1 MVVDRQHTHPKMEI
15 VLYDAAANMTNQP
28 QRFIL
33 QAIDPD
39 LGCPAFE
46 AMFVAERLDELRHI
60 LGEAA
65 DGDPELEMDYRLE
78 TAEVAA
84 ISRRFGVPFDP
95 GEREAW
101 LCRWTQRRDEV
112 PYLVHTGYELPLML
126 EGRKQ
131 FARMGPEH
139 YPPHR
144 HWNEDRFDNYVVQ
157 GLLHREIELAPFSEP
172 YRTKSGR
179 TVEGL
184 RTVYYTLKGQEW
196 RIDAWKLISK
206 ASKEGWNDTLERLE
220 GMLFGY
226 EDWQNDWWGEHLRKQ
241 RNKFGTLLV
250 YLAVT
255 TQELAA
261 IAAQGHRSLPPMT
274 RSLKLFA
281 AFTEDSS
288 DDEHRRSLQAS
299 DTHALIRIRVKALP
313 FLDLVGTKQ
322 AAAHGLPIDRIPELN
337 RLILEAIEV
346 V

>member
-1 MVVDRQHTHPKMEI
+1 MSDQ
-15 VLYDAAANMTNQP
+15 L

-39 LGCPAFE
+39 FGCPAFE
-46 AMFVAERLDELRHI
+46 AMFAVARLDELRHI

-65 DGDPELEMDYRLE
+65 DNDPELEMHYRLE
-78 TAEVAA
+78 PAEVAA
-84 ISRRFGVPFDP
+84 IGRRFDVPFDP
-95 GEREAW
+95 GGREAW
-101 LCRWTQRRDEV
+101 LCPWKRMRDDI

-131 FARMGPEH
+131 FARMGGEY

-144 HWNEDRFDNYVVQ
+144 HWNEDRFDHYVAQ
-157 GLLHREIELAPFSEP
+157 GLLHKEVELAPFGEP
-172 YRTKSGR
+172 YRTKSGH

-184 RTVYYTLKGQEW
+184 RTVYYALKGQEW

-206 ASKEGWNDTLERLE
+206 ASKEGWNDTFERLE

-226 EDWQNDWWGEHLRKQ
+226 EGWQNDWWIEHLRRQ
-241 RNKFGTLLV
+241 RSKFGTLLV
-250 YLAVT
+250 YLAMT
-255 TQELAA
+255 AEELAA
-261 IAAQGHRSLPPMT
+261 VAALGHRSLPPVR
-274 RSLKLFA
+274 RSLELFV

-288 DDEHRRSLQAS
+288 DDEHRHSLKTS
-299 DTHALIRIRVKALP
+299 DRHTLVRLRVKARA
-313 FLDLVGTKQ
+313 FLDLIGNKQ
-322 AAAHGLPIDRIPELN
+322 AAVHELPADRILELN

>member
-1 MVVDRQHTHPKMEI
+1 V
-15 VLYDAAANMTNQP
+15 AANMTDQP

-46 AMFVAERLDELRHI
+46 AMFVVKRLDELRHI

-65 DGDPELEMDYRLE
+65 ADDPELEMHYRLE
-78 TAEVAA
+78 SAEVAA
-84 ISRRFGVPFDP
+84 ISRRFEVPFNP

-126 EGRKQ
+126 EGRKP
-131 FARMGPEH
+131 FARMGAEH
-139 YPPHR
+139 YPPHT
-144 HWNEDRFDNYVVQ
+144 HWNEDRFDHYVSQ
-157 GLLHREIELAPFSEP
+157 GLLHKEVELEKFNEP
-172 YRTKSGR
+172 YCVKDGR
-179 TVEGL
+179 TFEGL

-206 ASKEGWNDTLERLE
+206 ASKEGWNDTLELLE

-226 EDWQNDWWGEHLRKQ
+226 EEWQNDWWIEHLRKH

-250 YLAVT
+250 YVT
-255 TQELAA
+255 LTSDELAA
-261 IAAQGHRSLPPMT
+261 IAALGHRSLPPMR
-274 RSLKLFA
+274 RSLKLFT
-281 AFTEDSS
+281 AFAEDSS
-288 DDEHRRSLQAS
+288 DDEHRRSLQTNDA
-299 DTHALIRIRVKALP
+299 HVLVRFRVKALP
-313 FLDLVGTKQ
+313 LADLVGNER
-322 AAAHGLPIDRIPELN
+322 AAVHELPADRVPELN